1 MRVKGEPPNAIS
13 KTEAIALT
21 KRRQEKASLSN
32 QMSTVFR
39 ETIRSQDLLPPR
51 QLKKIIPLTTK
62 LSWFSNRERTIEK
75 KKKKT
80 PKTKQNITPKQ
91 RSSELAH
98 MMTHLSFALDPNEP
112 EANKPKKFK

>member
-62 LSWFSNRERTIEK
+62 LSWFSNRERTIQ
-75 KKKKT
+75 KKT

-98 MMTHLSFALDPNEP
+98 MMTHQCFALDPNEP
-112 EANKPKKFK
+112 ETNKPKKFK